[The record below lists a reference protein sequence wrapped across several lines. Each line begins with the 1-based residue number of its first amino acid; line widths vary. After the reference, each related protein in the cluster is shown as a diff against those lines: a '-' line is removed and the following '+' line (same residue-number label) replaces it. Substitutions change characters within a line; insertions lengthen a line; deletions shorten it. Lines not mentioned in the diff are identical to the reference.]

1 MSSSAQD
8 RDPET
13 DKFVQAVLGAFAR
26 LHCAAVAVLPSD
38 DLADTKVALEQS
50 CQLQIAI
57 DSGQRPN

>member
-1 MSSSAQD
+1 MSSCAQD

-13 DKFVQAVLGAFAR
+13 DKFVQAVLCALARFHFAG
-26 LHCAAVAVLPSD
+26 VAVLPSD
-38 DLADTKVALEQS
+38 DLADANAALVKW

>member
-26 LHCAAVAVLPSD
+26 LHFVAVAVLPSD
-38 DLADTKVALEQS
+38 DLADTKAALVKS

-57 DSGQRPN
+57 DIGKRPN